1 MPADADPNTVFSA
14 KDLLDMSIGAIECF
28 DLRDDS
34 VQPSWYRLGSPQ
46 LAGRI
51 VIAESERSHPSLS
64 LELPEL
70 KRLKRKILNPGDELP
85 LRFRRHEFGRVAQS
99 VRLQDEVFKK
109 CKLLRQA
116 FGPSTC
122 KPNDIGLLDVDRKAR
137 LNKARLAI
145 NSEYPLLKVNIH
157 VRTATW

>member
-51 VIAESERSHPSLS
+51 VIAEPNEASRRFPSNCPNSNGSRGRS
-64 LELPEL
+64 
-70 KRLKRKILNPGDELP
+70 
-85 LRFRRHEFGRVAQS
+85 
-99 VRLQDEVFKK
+99 
-109 CKLLRQA
+109 
-116 FGPSTC
+116 
-122 KPNDIGLLDVDRKAR
+122 
-137 LNKARLAI
+137 
-145 NSEYPLLKVNIH
+145 
-157 VRTATW
+157 